1 MKARKSRREE
11 LRHLADK
18 LVGAGLK
25 AGADEIEVTI
35 YDGHQFEVQVRQQQ
49 IEHLV
54 EADPRYCSV
63 RIFKDKR
70 KATFS
75 TSDLSWSTLYSLV
88 KKAIIRASR
97 TQPDELAGLPPA
109 ARYKVDELS
118 LKLADPALIVLKS
131 EEKIK
136 LALETE
142 RIGLSDR
149 RIINSFGAGFESSEL
164 KTILVSSNG
173 FSGEY
178 FETEA
183 SLSLGLQAGQGDQL
197 VEDYWFSSA
206 RHWKDLSS
214 PQEVAR
220 KAVERTVRLLNPRK
234 IKTQQV
240 PVIFEPMMTSWLL
253 AFLFQCVSGE
263 AVYQRTTFLADRLG
277 EKIGDDKLMVMD
289 DGLLPGK
296 PGSRPFD
303 AEGVPTQTTKV
314 IEAGVLKNFLCD
326 TYAGRKLGLVSTG
339 NAEPEGIGPNNFY
352 LERGRV
358 TPEEIIRST
367 QKGLLLTRTIG
378 QGLNPVTGDISRG
391 AFGLW
396 IEDGEIAFPVSEIA
410 ISGNL
415 NNVLNSIEMIGSDLS
430 FSSQICGPSVKIAE
444 MTVAGL

>member
-1 MKARKSRREE
+1 MKTRKTRRQD
-11 LRHLADK
+11 LRSLAEK
-18 LVGAGLK
+18 LVGVGLK

-35 YDGHQFEVQVRQQQ
+35 YDGHQYEIQVRQQQ
-49 IEHLV
+49 IENLV

-75 TSDLSWSTLYSLV
+75 TSDLSWPTLYSLV

-97 TQPDELAGLPPA
+97 TQPDELAGLPPT

-118 LKLADPALIVLKS
+118 LKLADKALMVLKP
-131 EEKIK
+131 EAKIK
-136 LALETE
+136 MAMETE
-142 RIGLSDR
+142 RIGLSDC
-149 RIINSFGAGFESSEL
+149 RIINSFGARFETNEL

-173 FSGEY
+173 FSGDY

-183 SLSLGLQAGQGDQL
+183 SLSLGLQAGDGNQL

-206 RHWKDLSS
+206 RHLKDLAS
-214 PQEVAR
+214 PEEIAR
-220 KAVERTVRLLNPRK
+220 KAIERTARQLNTRK
-234 IKTQQV
+234 IETQEV
-240 PVIFEPMMTSWLL
+240 PVIFEPTMTSWLL
-253 AFLFQCVSGE
+253 AFLFQCVSGQ

-277 EKIGDDKLMVMD
+277 EKIGNDKILVLD

-296 PGSRPFD
+296 LGSRPFD
-303 AEGVPTQTTKV
+303 AEGVPTQTTRV
-314 IEAGVLKNFLCD
+314 IDAGVLKNFLCD
-326 TYAGRKLGLVSTG
+326 TYAGRKLGLASTG

-352 LERGRV
+352 LERGQA
-358 TPEEIIRST
+358 TPEQIIRST
-367 QKGLLLTRTIG
+367 RKGLLLTRTIG

-391 AFGLW
+391 ASGLW

-415 NNVLNSIEMIGSDLS
+415 KAVLNSIEMIGSDLD
-430 FSSQICGPSVKIAE
+430 FSSQICGPSIKIAE

>member
-1 MKARKSRREE
+1 
-11 LRHLADK
+11 
-18 LVGAGLK
+18 
-25 AGADEIEVTI
+25 
-35 YDGHQFEVQVRQQQ
+35 
-49 IEHLV
+49 
-54 EADPRYCSV
+54 
-63 RIFKDKR
+63 
-70 KATFS
+70 
-75 TSDLSWSTLYSLV
+75 
-88 KKAIIRASR
+88 
-97 TQPDELAGLPPA
+97 
-109 ARYKVDELS
+109 
-118 LKLADPALIVLKS
+118 LADPALIVLKS

-206 RHWKDLSS
+206 RHLKDLSS

-326 TYAGRKLGLVSTG
+326 TYAGRKLGLASTG

-352 LERGRV
+352 LERGQV